1 MGRGWSCRVSG
12 LGWVLEDPWLCAGQ
26 NSRAIVK
33 WRQVYLDRYT
43 FNWGFP
49 DSLLG
54 KESACNARDSGHAG
68 SIPGSGRSPGEGL
81 GNPLQ
86 YSWAFPGGT
95 VVKNLP
101 TNAED
106 ARGTSL
112 IPGWWRSPGVGH
124 DNPFQYYYLEN
135 SINRRAW
142 QSMGSQRVRHNWV
155 YTHTHTP
162 VFLPEKFYGQRW
174 WAAVQR
180 RDWARRHTH
189 SAGRTWSIS
198 ETPQGMG
205 VTLESERGP
214 DLGGG

>member
-86 YSWAFPGGT
+86 YS
-95 VVKNLP
+95 
-101 TNAED
+101 
-106 ARGTSL
+106 S
-112 IPGWWRSPGVGH
+112 
-124 DNPFQYYYLEN
+124 LEN
-135 SINRRAW
+135 SMDRGAW
-142 QSMGSQRVRHNWV
+142 CATVHGVARSRTYLKWLSTHALVSLLWV
-155 YTHTHTP
+155 FITANCIITLIFVSFQIENECICHLI
-162 VFLPEKFYGQRW
+162 VFLCLVILFFKWSTKSASEISP
-174 WAAVQR
+174 AVGPSWENR
-180 RDWARRHTH
+180 TMHHT
-189 SAGRTWSIS
+189 
-198 ETPQGMG
+198 Q
-205 VTLESERGP
+205 
-214 DLGGG
+214 

>member
-155 YTHTHTP
+155 YTHTHTHQYSCLKSSMDRSGGLQSKGETEHAGTHIP
-162 VFLPEKFYGQRW
+162 QAE
-174 WAAVQR
+174 
-180 RDWARRHTH
+180 RDPSQKRPRAW
-189 SAGRTWSIS
+189 
-198 ETPQGMG
+198 
-205 VTLESERGP
+205 ESPWKVREA
-214 DLGGG
+214 LT